1 MRKNLK
7 KRQKNDTIKY
17 GTLVKEVTKLKV
29 AICDDEKPWAIEVN
43 SLLNEYSRNRHID
56 IFNFF
61 YESGAALIESEKNFD
76 IIFMDYQ
83 MNELPLAETLG
94 LNFCGKVLQLYYS
107 TSIDEVVPMGI

>member
-1 MRKNLK
+1 M
-7 KRQKNDTIKY
+7 
-17 GTLVKEVTKLKV
+17 KV